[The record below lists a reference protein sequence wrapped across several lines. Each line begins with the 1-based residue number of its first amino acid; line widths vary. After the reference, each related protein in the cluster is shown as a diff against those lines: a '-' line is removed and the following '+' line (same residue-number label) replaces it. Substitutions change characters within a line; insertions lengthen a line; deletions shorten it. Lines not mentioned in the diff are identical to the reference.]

1 MTIDEF
7 VLRVQDEFEEIP
19 AGALTADGDFRKL
32 FEWNS
37 MNALVL
43 MALIS
48 TELDSDITADELRGC
63 TTIRQIY
70 TIVINKKVA

>member
-7 VLRVQDEFEEIP
+7 VERIQDEFDEIP
-19 AGALTADGDFRKL
+19 RGTLTADGEFRKV
-32 FEWNS
+32 FDWNS

-48 TELDSDITADELRGC
+48 TELESSITADELRSC
-63 TTIRQIY
+63 QTIREIY
-70 TIVINKKVA
+70 NIAINKKAN